1 MKDILKL
8 VIENL
13 VENKEDIS
21 IEEIEENKVTIFKV
35 KVNQDEMGKVIGKQG
50 KIAHSIR
57 TLMKSIGAKEQK
69 KVDVEFVD

>member
-35 KVNQDEMGKVIGKQG
+35 KVNQDEMGKVI
-50 KIAHSIR
+50 R

>member
-1 MKDILKL
+1 MEEILKL

-13 VENKEDIS
+13 VENKDAVS
-21 IEEIEENKVTIFKV
+21 IEKAEEDEKVILKV
-35 KVNQDEMGKVIGKQG
+35 KVDSSEMGRVIGRQG

-57 TLMKSIGAKEQK
+57 ILMKSIGAKEQK